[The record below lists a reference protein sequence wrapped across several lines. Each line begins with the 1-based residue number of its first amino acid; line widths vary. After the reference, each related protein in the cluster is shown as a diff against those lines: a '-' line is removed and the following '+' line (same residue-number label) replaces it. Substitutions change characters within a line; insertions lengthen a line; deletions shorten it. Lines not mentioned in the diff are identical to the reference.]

1 MSDAYIDSSVL
12 VAIALNE
19 PGSGDV
25 VARLD
30 EFSRSVSANLLESE
44 LLSVLSREGLRF
56 NQSLLSGIEWIHPNR
71 SLHDEMAFA
80 LEAGYLRGADL
91 WHMAVALYAA
101 RRREELT
108 FFTLD
113 IRHRTVAADLG
124 FHT

>member
-1 MSDAYIDSSVL
+1 MNDAYLDSSVI

-25 VARLD
+25 AVRLG
-30 EFSRSVSANLLESE
+30 EFSRSISANLLESE
-44 LLSVLSREGLRF
+44 LLSTLSREGLGF
-56 NQSLLSGIEWIHPNR
+56 NGRLISRIEWIHPNR
-71 SLHDEMAFA
+71 SLHNEMVLA

-91 WHMAVALYAA
+91 WHIAVALYAA
-101 RRREELT
+101 RRPEELT

-113 IRHRTVAADLG
+113 IRQRTVAAALG